1 MPMWAATLVHQ
12 PLYVVPKILSP
23 QSNPKLFAYPLIKSK
38 PKCRRFGFRSR
49 SKKLEVSAAKEQ
61 LPELHAQKPGAKE
74 VATEEED
81 GDEGFDLGWLPAF
94 PHVLIA
100 SMSNFLFGYH
110 IGVMNGPIV
119 SVAREL
125 GFEGNSILE
134 GLVVSI
140 FIGGAFIGSLS
151 SGLLV
156 DKFGCRRTLQIDTIP
171 LILGALIS
179 AQAHSLDEIL
189 WGRFL
194 VGLGIGVNTVLVPIY
209 ISEVAPTKYRG
220 SLGTLCQIG
229 TCLGI
234 IVSLFLGIP
243 SEDDPHWWRTMLYI
257 ATIPGFIISLGM
269 QFAVESPRWLCK
281 AGRLNEA
288 KTIIRSLWGVS
299 EVDRAIEEFQAVIK
313 NDGSDLDSNWLEL
326 LEEPHSR
333 VAFIGG
339 TLFFLQQFAGI
350 NGVLYFSSLTFQ
362 DVGITSGAL
371 ASLFVGVTNFAGA
384 LCALYLMDRQGRQ
397 RLLIGSYL
405 GMAVSMFLI
414 VYAII
419 SPVDEQLGHNLSI
432 LGTLMYIFSFA
443 IGAGPVTGL
452 IIPELSSTQT
462 RGKIMGFSFSVH
474 WVCNFVVGL
483 YFLELVEKLGVAPVY
498 ASFGGVSLLSAI
510 FAYYFI
516 VETKGRSLEE
526 IEMSLNRNFPSRDR
540 VRIPSTEM
548 ASVETIDSDA
558 PAVELIVCDASSSD
572 SAANSVG
579 SEEIEPL
586 LAVSEKPKINI
597 FSVSYSR
604 RKPREQVTKSAE
616 DASFTQFILW
626 AWSGSRCSGL
636 LCMALSSTIYC
647 IMEALSDIFSAQ
659 SIPLFETA
667 FTRCTVTLILSYF
680 WLRRSGQPIF
690 GPTHVRSLLVSRAL
704 MGYLSLLSFV
714 YCIQRLP
721 LSQAVVLSFTTPIMA
736 SIMARIILHEK
747 LNIAEIGGLACSFIG
762 VLFIFRPILA
772 AQGGL
777 PKAEEANNIYVGGSD
792 HIYAVLVG
800 LVSSISGGISYCLTR
815 AGAKAS
821 DQPVITVFA
830 FGMLGSP
837 AAAICTF
844 AFQDFVLP
852 SFYSFFLMVILAVLA
867 FFAEVFLA
875 RGLQL
880 EKTSKATNI
889 QYIEAALSQLWGLG
903 SSKIAPS
910 FGRLVGCFLI
920 FASTCCTMYF
930 GPDKE
935 ME

>member
-1 MPMWAATLVHQ
+1 M
-12 PLYVVPKILSP
+12 
-23 QSNPKLFAYPLIKSK
+23 
-38 PKCRRFGFRSR
+38 
-49 SKKLEVSAAKEQ
+49 
-61 LPELHAQKPGAKE
+61 
-74 VATEEED
+74 
-81 GDEGFDLGWLPAF
+81 
-94 PHVLIA
+94 
-100 SMSNFLFGYH
+100 
-110 IGVMNGPIV
+110 
-119 SVAREL
+119 
-125 GFEGNSILE
+125 
-134 GLVVSI
+134 
-140 FIGGAFIGSLS
+140 
-151 SGLLV
+151 
-156 DKFGCRRTLQIDTIP
+156 
-171 LILGALIS
+171 
-179 AQAHSLDEIL
+179 
-189 WGRFL
+189 
-194 VGLGIGVNTVLVPIY
+194 
-209 ISEVAPTKYRG
+209 
-220 SLGTLCQIG
+220 
-229 TCLGI
+229 
-234 IVSLFLGIP
+234 
-243 SEDDPHWWRTMLYI
+243 
-257 ATIPGFIISLGM
+257 
-269 QFAVESPRWLCK
+269 
-281 AGRLNEA
+281 
-288 KTIIRSLWGVS
+288 
-299 EVDRAIEEFQAVIK
+299 
-313 NDGSDLDSNWLEL
+313 
-326 LEEPHSR
+326 
-333 VAFIGG
+333 
-339 TLFFLQQFAGI
+339 
-350 NGVLYFSSLTFQ
+350 
-362 DVGITSGAL
+362 
-371 ASLFVGVTNFAGA
+371 ASL
-384 LCALYLMDRQGRQ
+384 
-397 RLLIGSYL
+397 
-405 GMAVSMFLI
+405 
-414 VYAII
+414 
-419 SPVDEQLGHNLSI
+419 
-432 LGTLMYIFSFA
+432 
-443 IGAGPVTGL
+443 
-452 IIPELSSTQT
+452 
-462 RGKIMGFSFSVH
+462 
-474 WVCNFVVGL
+474 
-483 YFLELVEKLGVAPVY
+483 
-498 ASFGGVSLLSAI
+498 
-510 FAYYFI
+510 
-516 VETKGRSLEE
+516 
-526 IEMSLNRNFPSRDR
+526 
-540 VRIPSTEM
+540 
-548 ASVETIDSDA
+548 ETIDSDA

-852 SFYSFFLMVILAVLA
+852 SCYSFFLMVILAVLA

>member
-1 MPMWAATLVHQ
+1 
-12 PLYVVPKILSP
+12 
-23 QSNPKLFAYPLIKSK
+23 
-38 PKCRRFGFRSR
+38 
-49 SKKLEVSAAKEQ
+49 
-61 LPELHAQKPGAKE
+61 
-74 VATEEED
+74 
-81 GDEGFDLGWLPAF
+81 
-94 PHVLIA
+94 
-100 SMSNFLFGYH
+100 
-110 IGVMNGPIV
+110 
-119 SVAREL
+119 
-125 GFEGNSILE
+125 
-134 GLVVSI
+134 
-140 FIGGAFIGSLS
+140 
-151 SGLLV
+151 
-156 DKFGCRRTLQIDTIP
+156 
-171 LILGALIS
+171 
-179 AQAHSLDEIL
+179 
-189 WGRFL
+189 
-194 VGLGIGVNTVLVPIY
+194 
-209 ISEVAPTKYRG
+209 
-220 SLGTLCQIG
+220 
-229 TCLGI
+229 
-234 IVSLFLGIP
+234 
-243 SEDDPHWWRTMLYI
+243 
-257 ATIPGFIISLGM
+257 
-269 QFAVESPRWLCK
+269 
-281 AGRLNEA
+281 
-288 KTIIRSLWGVS
+288 
-299 EVDRAIEEFQAVIK
+299 
-313 NDGSDLDSNWLEL
+313 
-326 LEEPHSR
+326 
-333 VAFIGG
+333 
-339 TLFFLQQFAGI
+339 
-350 NGVLYFSSLTFQ
+350 
-362 DVGITSGAL
+362 
-371 ASLFVGVTNFAGA
+371 
-384 LCALYLMDRQGRQ
+384 
-397 RLLIGSYL
+397 
-405 GMAVSMFLI
+405 
-414 VYAII
+414 
-419 SPVDEQLGHNLSI
+419 
-432 LGTLMYIFSFA
+432 
-443 IGAGPVTGL
+443 
-452 IIPELSSTQT
+452 
-462 RGKIMGFSFSVH
+462 
-474 WVCNFVVGL
+474 
-483 YFLELVEKLGVAPVY
+483 
-498 ASFGGVSLLSAI
+498 
-510 FAYYFI
+510 
-516 VETKGRSLEE
+516 
-526 IEMSLNRNFPSRDR
+526 
-540 VRIPSTEM
+540 
-548 ASVETIDSDA
+548 
-558 PAVELIVCDASSSD
+558 
-572 SAANSVG
+572 
-579 SEEIEPL
+579 
-586 LAVSEKPKINI
+586 
-597 FSVSYSR
+597 
-604 RKPREQVTKSAE
+604 
-616 DASFTQFILW
+616 
-626 AWSGSRCSGL
+626 
-636 LCMALSSTIYC
+636 MALSSTIYC

>member
-1 MPMWAATLVHQ
+1 M
-12 PLYVVPKILSP
+12 
-23 QSNPKLFAYPLIKSK
+23 
-38 PKCRRFGFRSR
+38 
-49 SKKLEVSAAKEQ
+49 
-61 LPELHAQKPGAKE
+61 
-74 VATEEED
+74 
-81 GDEGFDLGWLPAF
+81 
-94 PHVLIA
+94 
-100 SMSNFLFGYH
+100 
-110 IGVMNGPIV
+110 
-119 SVAREL
+119 
-125 GFEGNSILE
+125 
-134 GLVVSI
+134 
-140 FIGGAFIGSLS
+140 
-151 SGLLV
+151 
-156 DKFGCRRTLQIDTIP
+156 
-171 LILGALIS
+171 
-179 AQAHSLDEIL
+179 
-189 WGRFL
+189 
-194 VGLGIGVNTVLVPIY
+194 
-209 ISEVAPTKYRG
+209 
-220 SLGTLCQIG
+220 
-229 TCLGI
+229 
-234 IVSLFLGIP
+234 
-243 SEDDPHWWRTMLYI
+243 
-257 ATIPGFIISLGM
+257 
-269 QFAVESPRWLCK
+269 
-281 AGRLNEA
+281 
-288 KTIIRSLWGVS
+288 
-299 EVDRAIEEFQAVIK
+299 
-313 NDGSDLDSNWLEL
+313 
-326 LEEPHSR
+326 
-333 VAFIGG
+333 
-339 TLFFLQQFAGI
+339 
-350 NGVLYFSSLTFQ
+350 
-362 DVGITSGAL
+362 
-371 ASLFVGVTNFAGA
+371 ASL
-384 LCALYLMDRQGRQ
+384 
-397 RLLIGSYL
+397 
-405 GMAVSMFLI
+405 
-414 VYAII
+414 
-419 SPVDEQLGHNLSI
+419 
-432 LGTLMYIFSFA
+432 
-443 IGAGPVTGL
+443 
-452 IIPELSSTQT
+452 
-462 RGKIMGFSFSVH
+462 
-474 WVCNFVVGL
+474 
-483 YFLELVEKLGVAPVY
+483 
-498 ASFGGVSLLSAI
+498 
-510 FAYYFI
+510 
-516 VETKGRSLEE
+516 
-526 IEMSLNRNFPSRDR
+526 
-540 VRIPSTEM
+540 
-548 ASVETIDSDA
+548 ETIDSDA
-558 PAVELIVCDASSSD
+558 PAVELIVCDASSPD
-572 SAANSVG
+572 SAASSVG

-586 LAVSEKPKINI
+586 LAVSEKPNINI

-604 RKPREQVTKSAE
+604 RKPREQETKSAE
-616 DASFTQFILW
+616 DEISSFTQFILW

-647 IMEALSDIFSAQ
+647 IMEALSDIFTAQ

>member
-1 MPMWAATLVHQ
+1 
-12 PLYVVPKILSP
+12 
-23 QSNPKLFAYPLIKSK
+23 
-38 PKCRRFGFRSR
+38 
-49 SKKLEVSAAKEQ
+49 
-61 LPELHAQKPGAKE
+61 
-74 VATEEED
+74 
-81 GDEGFDLGWLPAF
+81 
-94 PHVLIA
+94 
-100 SMSNFLFGYH
+100 
-110 IGVMNGPIV
+110 
-119 SVAREL
+119 
-125 GFEGNSILE
+125 
-134 GLVVSI
+134 
-140 FIGGAFIGSLS
+140 
-151 SGLLV
+151 
-156 DKFGCRRTLQIDTIP
+156 
-171 LILGALIS
+171 
-179 AQAHSLDEIL
+179 
-189 WGRFL
+189 
-194 VGLGIGVNTVLVPIY
+194 
-209 ISEVAPTKYRG
+209 
-220 SLGTLCQIG
+220 
-229 TCLGI
+229 
-234 IVSLFLGIP
+234 
-243 SEDDPHWWRTMLYI
+243 MLYI

-269 QFAVESPRWLCK
+269 QFAVESPPL
-281 AGRLNEA
+281 AILNEA

-299 EVDRAIEEFQAVIK
+299 EVDRAIEEFQAVIR

-405 GMAVSMFLI
+405 GMRDGGGGDFPCTHIGSFNFIEEGVFSIPRGLKLKFTTIGKAVSMFLI

-452 IIPELSSTQT
+452 IIPELSGTRT

-526 IEMSLNRNFPSRDR
+526 IEISLNRNFPSRDR

-548 ASVETIDSDA
+548 ASLETIDSDA

-647 IMEALSDIFSAQ
+647 IMEALSDIFS
-659 SIPLFETA
+659 
-667 FTRCTVTLILSYF
+667 
-680 WLRRSGQPIF
+680 
-690 GPTHVRSLLVSRAL
+690 
-704 MGYLSLLSFV
+704 
-714 YCIQRLP
+714 
-721 LSQAVVLSFTTPIMA
+721 
-736 SIMARIILHEK
+736 
-747 LNIAEIGGLACSFIG
+747 GLACSFIG

-867 FFAEVFLA
+867 FFAEVNFCPTGNLFLDTPDHVPSNNQSSEHVSTELQVFLA